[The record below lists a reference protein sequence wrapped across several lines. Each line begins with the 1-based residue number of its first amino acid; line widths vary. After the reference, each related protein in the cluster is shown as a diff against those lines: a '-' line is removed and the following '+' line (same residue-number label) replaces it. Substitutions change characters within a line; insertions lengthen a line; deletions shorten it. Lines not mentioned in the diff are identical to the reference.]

1 MAAIRIAYIGGGS
14 TRAPGAL
21 ASFVARGED
30 LAGSEICL
38 IDLDGDRLD
47 LVRRLAQRMA
57 AAQGYDLQITST
69 TDRRSGLT
77 DADAV
82 LTSFRPGGF
91 EARTLDER
99 IPLSHGVIGQETQ
112 GPGGLF
118 MAFRSI
124 HVLKDIVADIESVCP
139 QARIFN
145 YTNPVNIVS
154 QAISARTSSPL
165 VSLCEGPILY
175 PRRIAA
181 AVGLDPDLLEVVCV
195 GINHASWSVV
205 HRYDGRDAVS
215 AVRDAFRARAWN
227 RDLTPETMRLLRI
240 VDMLGSFP
248 SGYFQYYF
256 FERELARDLSTKPT
270 TRAQDILASVPDYW
284 KHYESQVE
292 VASPVLDPAK
302 SRGGITELELAVD
315 AIDAVFNDKH
325 VTLPVNVVN
334 GGALP
339 GFPDDLVV
347 EVLGDCSAEGVIP
360 LPSPAPLPHHLSGI
374 VETLAEYQLAA
385 AEAAWSGTRVDGLRA
400 LAMHPF
406 VRSLDLAERIYDELA
421 AAHSRYLPERLLT

>member
-1 MAAIRIAYIGGGS
+1 MAAIKIAYIGGGS

-21 ASFVARGED
+21 ASFVARAD
-30 LAGSEICL
+30 ALAGSEICL
-38 IDLDGDRLD
+38 IDLGIERLE
-47 LVRRLAQRMA
+47 LVRGLAQRMA
-57 AAQGYDLQITST
+57 AARGVDLRVTAT
-69 TDRRSGLT
+69 TDRRGGLT

-91 EARTLDER
+91 EARALDER

-124 HVLKDIVADIESVCP
+124 HVLRGILADIELACP
-139 QARIFN
+139 KARIFN

-154 QAISARTSSPL
+154 QAISARTSVPV

-175 PRRIAA
+175 PRRIAES
-181 AVGLDPDLLEVVCV
+181 VGLDPDLLDVVCV

-205 HRYDGRDAVS
+205 HRYDGRDAIS
-215 AVRDAFRARAWN
+215 AVREAFQSPGWN
-227 RDLTPETMRLLRI
+227 GDLTLETRRLLRI
-240 VDMLGSFP
+240 LDTMGSFP

-256 FERELARDLSTKPT
+256 FERELARELSAKPS
-270 TRAQDILASVPDYW
+270 TRAQDILAAVPSYW
-284 KHYESQVE
+284 THYESQA
-292 VASPVLDPAK
+292 VATNPVLDPAM

-325 VTLPVNVVN
+325 ETLPVNVPN
-334 GGALP
+334 RGALA

-347 EVLGDCSAEGVIP
+347 EVLGDCSAEGVLP

-385 AEAAWSGTRVDGLRA
+385 ADAAWSGTRVDGLRA

-406 VRSLDLAERIYDELA
+406 VRSLDLAEQIYDELA
-421 AAHSRYLPERLLT
+421 AAHRRYLPERLLT